1 MQNMLLEKV
10 EYQIEETPRGTW
22 RRFAY
27 PTGGLFAEFRSHRQ
41 LWGLPVLHYT
51 RGICPETGRRIVARG
66 VVGVGRLA
74 TGVIAV
80 GHASFGVIAI
90 GQLAVGLIFGL
101 GQAATGAVALGQ
113 LAIALLFGAGQ
124 IATGAVAIAQI
135 ALGNGPRPVR
145 PRPPRLEPRPRRP
158 RGRRLLQGVGHET
171 PGTLIRPR
179 QTSVN
184 AGSQET
190 RKTTPL
196 KHFLLVSW
204 LPAFHIPSG

>member
-1 MQNMLLEKV
+1 MRNMLLEEV
-10 EYQIEETPRGTW
+10 EYQIEETPSGTW

-41 LWGLPVLHYT
+41 LWGMPMLHYT
-51 RGICPETGRRIVARG
+51 RGICPETGRRVVARG

-74 TGVIAV
+74 TGVIAI

-90 GQLAVGLIFGL
+90 GQLAIGVIFGL

-135 ALGNGPRPVR
+135 ALGKYVLAQFGLGPHVWSPDRADPEAVAYFKA
-145 PRPPRLEPRPRRP
+145 LATQ
-158 RGRRLLQGVGHET
+158 LLGH
-171 PGTLIRPR
+171 
-179 QTSVN
+179 
-184 AGSQET
+184 
-190 RKTTPL
+190 
-196 KHFLLVSW
+196 
-204 LPAFHIPSG
+204 